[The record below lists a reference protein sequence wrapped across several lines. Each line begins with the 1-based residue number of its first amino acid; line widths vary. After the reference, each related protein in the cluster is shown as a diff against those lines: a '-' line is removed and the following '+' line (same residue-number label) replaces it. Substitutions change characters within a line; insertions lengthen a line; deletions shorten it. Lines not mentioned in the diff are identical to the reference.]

1 VLTHVEIF
9 INENTFKRC
18 GKMQPVKHYL
28 AFQDGQIIFE
38 EGSTDDSLYVVD
50 YGAVELFKMA
60 KGVKFVIE
68 ILQPGYIFGEMAF
81 LSRIPRTATAR
92 AVGETSIGIID
103 RALLDQEYQNL
114 SEHFRTIIETLVLRL
129 QKTTDLLMNS
139 KIDRIDS

>member
-1 VLTHVEIF
+1 ML
-9 INENTFKRC
+9 
-18 GKMQPVKHYL
+18 PVTNYL

-50 YGAVELFKMA
+50 YGAVELSKIV

-81 LSRIPRTATAR
+81 LSRIPRTATAQ
-92 AVGETSIGIID
+92 AVGETSVGVID

-114 SEHFRTIIETLVLRL
+114 SVHFQKIIEILILRL
-129 QKTTDLLMNS
+129 QKTTNLLMNS

>member
-1 VLTHVEIF
+1 
-9 INENTFKRC
+9 
-18 GKMQPVKHYL
+18 
-28 AFQDGQIIFE
+28 
-38 EGSTDDSLYVVD
+38 
-50 YGAVELFKMA
+50 
-60 KGVKFVIE
+60 
-68 ILQPGYIFGEMAF
+68 MAF